1 MSVDAMI
8 SSQSLTPMCW
18 HFISHARLHEWFSF
32 GKFRT
37 TDVPALGELWS
48 WAGGGVWRKGVGGVE
63 TGTPLGPSPCFSWS
77 SKPFFSYPASPHSV
91 PSSSLFPS
99 SFSEKKEMKV

>member
-37 TDVPALGELWS
+37 TDVPALEELWKLGRWGSVEERS
-48 WAGGGVWRKGVGGVE
+48 WERGDWDPPG
-63 TGTPLGPSPCFSWS
+63 S
-77 SKPFFSYPASPHSV
+77 
-91 PSSSLFPS
+91 
-99 SFSEKKEMKV
+99 